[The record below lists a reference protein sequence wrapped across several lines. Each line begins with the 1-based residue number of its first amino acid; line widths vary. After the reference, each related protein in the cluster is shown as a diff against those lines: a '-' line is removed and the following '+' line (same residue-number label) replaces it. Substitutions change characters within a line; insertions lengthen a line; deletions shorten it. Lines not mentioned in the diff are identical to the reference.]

1 MYHFI
6 TPILIAIILPLVFSF
21 FFRAKSKEE
30 KKIENQDT
38 IRTKP
43 PKALSIFFL
52 VFAVIFFALAII
64 GSISSLENITSLIL
78 CATIFS
84 AFSLLSIFG
93 FLWVRFN
100 YVILDSDGVHV
111 FHLFKKNSFY
121 RYNEI
126 GYFLDTSH
134 LGMAGEIIGYDK
146 NKKKIFAIE
155 AVHVGA
161 NFVVQRL
168 IDRGIERTY
177 QKLKKTK

>member
-6 TPILIAIILPLVFSF
+6 TPILIAITLPLVFTF

-30 KKIENQDT
+30 KKIKNQDT

-52 VFAVIFFALAII
+52 GGAVISFALAII
-64 GSISSLENITSLIL
+64 GSIASLENITSLIL
-78 CATIFS
+78 CATIFT
-84 AFSLLSIFG
+84 FISLVCVFG

-100 YVILDSDGVHV
+100 YVILDSEGVHV

-134 LGMAGEIIGYDK
+134 LGMAGGIIGYDK